1 VPGAPVG
8 LGRAFGSPAR
18 VGNAGSSGSALT
30 LRRKKKREE
39 NNS

>member
-30 LRRKKKREE
+30 LRRKKREE
-39 NNS
+39 NKS